1 MNGPW
6 VHDSKQ
12 ARLWANQLVFNAS
25 ILYPKLQCYT
35 QCEKEKKTFW
45 WKSATSAVNS
55 KAPKFFLNPKTV
67 TKTKSVNSK
76 AFQIEQKN
84 KQTKKHPKLKNKNKK
99 PLFLKKKPWKHFW
112 YLPRY
117 ENEKRKK
124 MKFSNFWM
132 LNDWIWLSQVRIVEG
147 KKCRVGKMAVFVN
160 SSTPH
165 VLEHRSPKLSR
176 PQHLEVREVKHHE
189 VSLVYIMNQCNSI

>member
-25 ILYPKLQCYT
+25 ILYPKVQCYT

-147 KKCRVGKMAVFVN
+147 KTVTSEKWLFLWTQVRLMFWSIDRQSFPVH
-160 SSTPH
+160 STWKS
-165 VLEHRSPKLSR
+165 EKWN
-176 PQHLEVREVKHHE
+176 
-189 VSLVYIMNQCNSI
+189 IMR